1 MCHISNTTS
10 LCSFITIER
19 TCVKFWHISG
29 LHSIKIKK
37 RVHIKQDIF
46 RVACDTLTGFI
57 VVLAT
62 NGKILILD
70 SEGNYISTIEKDN
83 VRFTAIEC

>member
-1 MCHISNTTS
+1 M
-10 LCSFITIER
+10 
-19 TCVKFWHISG
+19 
-29 LHSIKIKK
+29 
-37 RVHIKQDIF
+37 
-46 RVACDTLTGFI
+46 ACDTLTGFI